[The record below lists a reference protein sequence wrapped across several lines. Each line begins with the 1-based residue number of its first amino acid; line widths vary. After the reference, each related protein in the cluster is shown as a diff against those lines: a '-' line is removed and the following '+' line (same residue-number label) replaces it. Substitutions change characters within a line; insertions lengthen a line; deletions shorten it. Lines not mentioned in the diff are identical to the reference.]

1 MKLSILIPTIF
12 KRIDLCN
19 ELLEN
24 FNNQILSNHSIS
36 YSKTN
41 YQDRI
46 LKFTYSE
53 VEIILHLGDKT
64 SIGTKRNT
72 LLQLASGKYLCFFD
86 DDDKPSD
93 DYIET
98 ILSAIESGPD
108 CVSLRGIMT
117 TNGENP
123 EIFEHSLKYSAWKT
137 TENTVKY
144 ERYPNHL
151 NCIRASIAKQIPFPD
166 KNYGEDFDW
175 STKLHESG
183 LLKTEYY
190 TDKVLY
196 HYKYLSNK

>member
-1 MKLSILIPTIF
+1 MNLSILIPTIS
-12 KRIDLCN
+12 KRKELLYSLLSEFERQIGGDLRITFGEIKRYIFSDIEILIDKDQDLC
-19 ELLEN
+19 
-24 FNNQILSNHSIS
+24 
-36 YSKTN
+36 
-41 YQDRI
+41 
-46 LKFTYSE
+46 
-53 VEIILHLGDKT
+53 LGA
-64 SIGTKRNT
+64 KRNR
-72 LLQLASGKYLCFFD
+72 LLQNAKGKYICFFD
-86 DDDKPSD
+86 DDDFPAS
-93 DYIET
+93 DYIKK
-98 ILSAIESGPD
+98 LLAAFESDPD

-117 TNGENP
+117 TNGRNP